1 MRDTGTDDE
10 EPTRPF
16 VRPMS
21 QASGSSPANHRG
33 RSDPS
38 DTVSMLTVKEAAE
51 LLRVNVKTI
60 HKLLA
65 SGDLP
70 HHRFGRV
77 IRIPSRVL
85 TSTRKSV

>member
-1 MRDTGTDDE
+1 MSSVHVVDDDSPTLTFRRTDGAPPPPPRAD
-10 EPTRPF
+10 
-16 VRPMS
+16 
-21 QASGSSPANHRG
+21 
-33 RSDPS
+33 
-38 DTVSMLTVKEAAE
+38 MLTVKEAAH

-65 SGDLP
+65 TGDLP

>member
-1 MRDTGTDDE
+1 MDTATK
-10 EPTRPF
+10 PVPL
-16 VRPMS
+16 S
-21 QASGSSPANHRG
+21 
-33 RSDPS
+33 S
-38 DTVSMLTVKEAAE
+38 DTLWDARGVRVNATARSHPTAVAELLTVKEAAE

-60 HKLLA
+60 HKLLV

-85 TSTRKSV
+85 LSTRKSV

>member
-1 MRDTGTDDE
+1 MSNVHVADDE
-10 EPTRPF
+10 SPTLTFRRPGAA
-16 VRPMS
+16 PPPPP
-21 QASGSSPANHRG
+21 PA
-33 RSDPS
+33 D
-38 DTVSMLTVKEAAE
+38 MLTVKEAAD

-65 SGDLP
+65 TGDLP

-77 IRIPSRVL
+77 IRIPLRVP